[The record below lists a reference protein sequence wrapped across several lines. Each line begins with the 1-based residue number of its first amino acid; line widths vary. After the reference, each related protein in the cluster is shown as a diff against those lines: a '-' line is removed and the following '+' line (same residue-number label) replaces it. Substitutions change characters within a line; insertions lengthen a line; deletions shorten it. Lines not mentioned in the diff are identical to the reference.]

1 MCFVK
6 TNPDGGAGRA
16 AGCDLGGALKGKN
29 WEKIGRKQGEFF
41 PPINISAGEWEK
53 LWFLRWAEVNFYLSD
68 DVKKRS
74 QR

>member
-53 LWFLRWAEVNFYLSD
+53 FMAFGVVWGEYFPLR
-68 DVKKRS
+68 
-74 QR
+74 